1 MQKRSSHGWDGRF
14 FCFTTKFTLTPDP
27 STLTGTRPFQ
37 GEGNQKEKKMNT
49 QSESKA
55 VSEVSEAVIKTENPM
70 QERHCGH
77 VTQSVE
83 VTAEAAFTARRLEA
97 REEAGPIFVP

>member
-1 MQKRSSHGWDGRF
+1 
-14 FCFTTKFTLTPDP
+14 
-27 STLTGTRPFQ
+27 
-37 GEGNQKEKKMNT
+37 MNT

-55 VSEVSEAVIKTENPM
+55 VSEVSEALIKTENPM